1 MKNRGW
7 TMGIRAAA
15 IAVFALTLGMITGA
29 CGQAREE
36 SATGADSPEEL
47 AQKYLD
53 AIASQDEAAIN
64 DLLLDH
70 ADMRRFNKSMNKQ
83 GVDMYRQFVVRDF
96 KTKNRDY
103 LGQQLK
109 FIAFR
114 LGQEVM
120 GKDQYALHRGSTI
133 IAELPDGSKVNLEVN
148 FVSRIGQK
156 WKVFSLR
163 YLKDVKGANPGIP
176 DVLPGAKFGPEQK
189 NKVQLKI
196 KKTGENNESDEAPD
210 AAPEDAAAPPPAP
223 PAAPAG
229 DAPKDA
235 KKP

>member
-1 MKNRGW
+1 MKKHAWKRW
-7 TMGIRAAA
+7 ILWA
-15 IAVFALTLGMITGA
+15 ILAVFATA
-29 CGQAREE
+29 CGQKSEE
-36 SATGADSPEEL
+36 QATGPDSPEEL

-64 DLLLDH
+64 DLLLS
-70 ADMRRFNKSMNKQ
+70 AGDMRKFNKRMNKQ
-83 GVDMYRQFVVRDF
+83 GVDTYRQFVLRDF

-109 FIAFR
+109 FVAFR

-120 GKDQYALHRGSTI
+120 GKDQYGLYRGSTI
-133 IAELPDGSKVNLEVN
+133 IADMPDGSKVNLEIN

-163 YLKDVKGANPGIP
+163 YLKDAKGANPGIP

-196 KKTGENNESDEAPD
+196 KKTGDKDDDESPD
-210 AAPEDAAAPPPAP
+210 AALDGVAPAPPAAPPPAP
-223 PAAPAG
+223 PAAPPAG

-235 KKP
+235 TKP

>member
-1 MKNRGW
+1 MNDRGW
-7 TMGIRAAA
+7 TTWIFAAA
-15 IAVFALTLGMITGA
+15 LAVFAFG
-29 CGQAREE
+29 CGQKAEE
-36 SATGADSPEEL
+36 PATGPDSPEEL

-53 AIASQDEAAIN
+53 AIASQDEAAVN
-64 DLLLDH
+64 DLLLS
-70 ADMRRFNKSMNKQ
+70 AGDMRKFNKRMNKQ
-83 GVDMYRQFVVRDF
+83 GVDTYRQFVVRDF

-109 FIAFR
+109 FVAFR

-120 GKDQYALHRGSTI
+120 SKDKYALHRGSTI
-133 IAELPDGSKVNLEVN
+133 IAEMPDGSKVNLEIN

-163 YLKDVKGANPGIP
+163 YLKDAKGSNPGIP

-196 KKTGENNESDEAPD
+196 KKAGENAEDGDSPD
-210 AAPEDAAAPPPAP
+210 AAPAEDAAPPAPPAP
-223 PAAPAG
+223 PAAPPA
-229 DAPKDA
+229 APA
-235 KKP
+235 PPATP